1 MNQKDESSLIA
12 GLHHECYGYGS
23 GILKNFVNKKIND
36 PKYKVE
42 FLMTFEPDDIIN
54 AEALAYFPA
63 KMLEIVDIYDSLTFM
78 GGSRNENPSEVVMFM
93 RENFIEDKIKIDPI
107 IFNLFVQ
114 FLSEVKGI
122 ELPSED

>member
-1 MNQKDESSLIA
+1 MVGNCHTASRASL
-12 GLHHECYGYGS
+12 EY
-23 GILKNFVNKKIND
+23 LKSLKIGKNYRYVFCKKK
-36 PKYKVE
+36 P
-42 FLMTFEPDDIIN
+42 FEPEDIIN
-54 AEALAYFPA
+54 AEVLAYFPA
-63 KMLEIVDIYDSLTFM
+63 KMLEVVDIYDSLTFM

-122 ELPSED
+122 ELPSKD